1 MKRTTWRFTLIE
13 MFFMLFNILNVQSEV
28 VVDYIIIEGIK
39 VTLKN

>member
-28 VVDYIIIEGIK
+28 VVDYIIIEAIK